1 MSRARLGQWG
11 GSDSLQG
18 DVLQNIRCAQV
29 FQAHVLYFE
38 FETDAC
44 QGYFLFQYDGNV
56 SRASHSEI

>member
-1 MSRARLGQWG
+1 MPGARLGQWG

-38 FETDAC
+38 SETDVC
-44 QGYFLFQYDGNV
+44 QGYFLFQDDGNI
-56 SRASHSEI
+56 SRASHSEM

>member
-29 FQAHVLYFE
+29 FQAHVQYFE